1 VSFTVNGITAQE
13 QFGAVEPLNSTNEFA
28 VKLGFHF

>member
-13 QFGAVEPLNSTNEFA
+13 QFGTVEPLNSTNEFA
-28 VKLGFHF
+28 VILGFHF